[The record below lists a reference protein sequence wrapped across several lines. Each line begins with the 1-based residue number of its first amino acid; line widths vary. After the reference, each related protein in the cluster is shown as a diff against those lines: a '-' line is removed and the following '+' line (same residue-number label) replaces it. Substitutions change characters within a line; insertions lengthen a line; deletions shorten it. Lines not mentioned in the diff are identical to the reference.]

1 MDVYIFMKIDKI
13 CHAKGKYHSS
23 DASSEGVQRDLL
35 PIIEGTTISTKH
47 GDVNTD
53 HILFIASGAFHTCKP
68 SDLLAEFQGRLPI
81 KVELDG
87 LTEHDMYRILTEP
100 VTNLIKQQVKKKG
113 LVFFFSHTLNLSHLS
128 SLYTTTKIIIIII
141 IMFLKIGGVD
151 EN

>member
-1 MDVYIFMKIDKI
+1 MAYMDIYIFIIYIYLKIDKI

-100 VTNLIKQQVKKKG
+100 VTNLNKQQVKKKG
-113 LVFFFSHTLNLSHLS
+113 GVGFFFFLFFFSHTLSFS
-128 SLYTTTKIIIIII
+128 SLISIYPHQNNKY
-141 IMFLKIGGVD
+141 
-151 EN
+151 